1 MESRFRRLVVERLR
15 PLRGPR
21 SRGLLSFRRLTV
33 LSAALTFVLVLL
45 GVYTA
50 AAGAGLTCNQRWPL
64 CDGAVFG
71 LFPANWASFIEW
83 FHRLVAMVTG
93 FVILGTTVAA
103 FRGAAGRRTR
113 VALAVATVFLP
124 AQIVLGALTVTQYEW
139 LILTAHFVTATAIF
153 AGVVLAALW
162 AYDDRVTARLVR
174 LVALAVP
181 VAIAAMVV
189 LNPRA
194 FVAYR
199 PPVQVAYY
207 AVGLFAFG
215 GTLATVVWAGREGT
229 DARARLPA
237 LASSTLLFGL
247 LVVGRQVYGVTGVY
261 LSLGVT
267 GVALALSV
275 LGWWLLRHGGR
286 DDGRG
291 DAAPSDD

>member
-1 MESRFRRLVVERLR
+1 MESRFRRL
-15 PLRGPR
+15 
-21 SRGLLSFRRLTV
+21 TA

-50 AAGAGLTCNQRWPL
+50 AAGAGLTCGQRWPL

-71 LFPANWASFIEW
+71 LFPADWASFIEW

-93 FVILGTTVAA
+93 FVILGTTVEA
-103 FRGAAGRRTR
+103 FRGAAGRRTQA
-113 VALAVATVFLP
+113 ALAIATLFLP
-124 AQIVLGALTVTQYEW
+124 AQIILGALTVTQYEW
-139 LILTAHFVTATAIF
+139 LVLTLHFVTAATIF

-162 AYDDRVTARLVR
+162 AHDDRVTARLVR

-194 FVAYR
+194 FVDYR
-199 PPVQVAYY
+199 PAVQVAYY

-215 GTLATVVWAGREGT
+215 GALGTVVWAGRRGT
-229 DARARLPA
+229 DPRARLPA
-237 LASSTLLFGL
+237 LACSALLFGL
-247 LVVGRQVYGVTGVY
+247 LAVGRQVYGTTGIY
-261 LSLGVT
+261 LSLATT

-275 LGWWLLRHGGR
+275 VGWWLLRQDGR
-286 DDGRG
+286 DGSRGRG
-291 DAAPSDD
+291 VPSDD